1 MKRKKYQKPMTEA
14 IEADEIRDDI
24 PLDTL
29 FRLVIGPLRLLIK
42 QWGLSNG
49 AFDLQEKCHE
59 LQESLKKLLAKK

>member
-1 MKRKKYQKPMTEA
+1 MLLRHFKEA
-14 IEADEIRDDI
+14 IEAGEIRDDI

-49 AFDLQEKCHE
+49 AFDLQEKRQE
-59 LQESLKKLLAKK
+59 LQESLRKLLARQ